1 MATILVSIICI
12 AMIVVGGMTLSHGIL
27 TSTDATALSVEEI
40 SVREGDITRT
50 GLDAVR
56 AAELSWADLLRVT
69 VANTGQ
75 TKLAS
80 FDKWDFIVHYSDANG
95 VYHTEW
101 LPCTTGNLSI
111 NKWQKARIGLN
122 GPMEFFEP
130 GILNPGE
137 ELVMLA
143 RLSPLPGDNTTGD
156 ITVATPN
163 GVYDSISLASLDYTL
178 LTPHSENTTLAG
190 TRYYELAEATTADGT
205 ALLFEEE
212 FENGESGRKILHS
225 TNETARPAKHLFPLV
240 GISEIPASIWT
251 VYYRCFAWGGGQF
264 PSADGDVHLNIDI
277 LVRKADGTLRA
288 TIATSVADAYIDK
301 SEEGNWVIKDA
312 TYAFPGYM
320 VVDENDYLEIDYYG
334 ETNLGPGVES
344 GYLRLSVDD
353 NALPDDEQTRI
364 EA

>member
-12 AMIVVGGMTLSHGIL
+12 AMIVVGGMTLSQGIL

-56 AAELSWADLLRVT
+56 AAQLSWADLLRVT
-69 VANTGQ
+69 VVNTGQ

-80 FDKWDFIVHYSDANG
+80 FDKWDFIVHYSDADG

-122 GPMEFFEP
+122 GPIEFFEP

-156 ITVATPN
+156 VTIATSN
-163 GVYDSISLASLDYTL
+163 GVNDSISFANPGYTL

-190 TRYYELAEATTADGT
+190 TRYYELAEATPADGT
-205 ALLFEEE
+205 AAIFITSFAKNE
-212 FENGESGRKILHS
+212 GGRKLLE
-225 TNETARPAKHLFPLV
+225 NENQPSRPAKQVFPLI
-240 GISEIPASIWT
+240 GIDEIPAEIWT
-251 VYYRCFAWGGGQF
+251 AYYRSYVWGGGSF
-264 PSADGDVHLNIDI
+264 PRKDSDVSFNIDI
-277 LVRKADGTLRA
+277 LVRKADGTLRT
-288 TIATSVADAYIDK
+288 TIASGVANAYVDK
-301 SEEGNWVIKDA
+301 SEKGSWVTKSA
-312 TYAFPGYM
+312 TYAFPGYR

-334 ETNLGPGVES
+334 ETNLGPSGES
-344 GYLRLSVDD
+344 GYLQLSVDD
-353 NALPDDEQTRI
+353 NTLPADEQTRI

>member
-12 AMIVVGGMTLSHGIL
+12 AMIVVGGMTLSSGIL

-40 SVREGDITRT
+40 SIRDGDIART

-56 AAELSWADLLRVT
+56 AAELSWSDLLRVT
-69 VANTGQ
+69 VVNTGQ

-101 LPCTTGNLSI
+101 LPYTTGNLSI

-122 GPMEFFEP
+122 GPIEFFEP

-143 RLSPLPGDNTTGD
+143 SLSPLPGDNTTGD
-156 ITVATPN
+156 ITIATPN
-163 GVYDSISLASLDYTL
+163 GIYDSIAFSNLGYTL
-178 LTPHSENTTLAG
+178 LAPHSENTTISN
-190 TRYYELAEATTADGT
+190 TRYYELAEAAPADGI

-212 FENGESGRKILHS
+212 FGNGESGRKILCR
-225 TNETARPAKHLFPLV
+225 TNETARLAKHLFPLV
-240 GISEIPASIWT
+240 GISEIPASDWI
-251 VYYRCFAWGGGQF
+251 VYYRCFAWGDGQF
-264 PSADGDVHLNIDI
+264 PSTDGDVRFNIDI

-288 TIATSVADAYIDK
+288 TIASGVADAYLDK
-301 SEEGNWVIKDA
+301 SEEGDWVTKSA
-312 TYAFPGYM
+312 TFAFPGYT

-334 ETNLGPGVES
+334 ETHLGPGSDS
-344 GYLRLSVDD
+344 GYLQLSVDD
-353 NALPDDEQTRI
+353 NTLPTDEQTRI